1 MFSKSNGNG
10 KGGHAVAAKP
20 AVPSVLSA
28 DLKIVGNLSSDGEIQ
43 VDGTI
48 DGGIRSRNLLIG
60 ESAVIKGQIQAQSVT
75 VHGTV
80 LGQIRARSVNLART
94 ARITGDVLHE
104 TLSIDKGAYL
114 EGHCRRLDRKI
125 EGGDNKQSVPAV
137 ARAVEAPATMK
148 ARGTIAAPAPVP
160 AL

>member
-20 AVPSVLSA
+20 SVPSVLSA
-28 DLKIVGNLSSDGEIQ
+28 DLKIVGNLSSDGEIH
-43 VDGTI
+43 VDGTV
-48 DGGIRSRNLLIG
+48 DGDIRSRILLIG
-60 ESAVIKGQIQAQSVT
+60 ESAVIKGQIEAQSVS

-80 LGQIRARSVNLART
+80 LGQIRARAVNLART
-94 ARITGDVLHE
+94 ARVTGDVLHE

-125 EGGDNKQSVPAV
+125 EGGDNKQSVAAV
-137 ARAVEAPATMK
+137 ARTVEATATMK
-148 ARGTIAAPAPVP
+148 TRGSIAASAPVP